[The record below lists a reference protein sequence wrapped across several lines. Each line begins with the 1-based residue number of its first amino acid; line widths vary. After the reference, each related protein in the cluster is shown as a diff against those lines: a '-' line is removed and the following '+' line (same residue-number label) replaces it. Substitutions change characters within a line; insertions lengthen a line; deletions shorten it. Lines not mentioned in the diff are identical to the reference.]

1 MEKLDEKLIFEDNKI
16 NVFFKSVITG
26 KMRTEI
32 IKILEDKKTKALIE
46 VQREIAPSLLEKF
59 KGGDTN
65 IDEFDTELRNEALK
79 ELMNRGFD
87 ITVLLQDS
95 SEKEN
100 QDLLIQ
106 WYSIFKLGIDIDKTV
121 NNISDEEKRARLKEM
136 LEKEIISNLE
146 FWNEQNLDLIEEKQ
160 KFFRTKFHIN

>member
-1 MEKLDEKLIFEDNKI
+1 MEKLAEQLIFEEAKI
-16 NVFFKSVITG
+16 NVIFKSVITG

-46 VQREIAPSLLEKF
+46 VQRDIAPSLMEKF
-59 KGGDTN
+59 KDDNTK
-65 IDEFDTELRNEALK
+65 IEDFDNVLRNEAIK
-79 ELMNRGFD
+79 ELMKRGFD

-106 WYSIFKLGIDIDKTV
+106 WYSVFRLGIDIEKTV
-121 NNISDEEKRARLKEM
+121 GNIADEEKRARLREV
-136 LEKEIISNLE
+136 LEKEIELNLD
-146 FWNEQNLDLIEEKQ
+146 FWGDQNLDLIEEKQ
-160 KFFRTKFHIN
+160 KFFRSKFHIN